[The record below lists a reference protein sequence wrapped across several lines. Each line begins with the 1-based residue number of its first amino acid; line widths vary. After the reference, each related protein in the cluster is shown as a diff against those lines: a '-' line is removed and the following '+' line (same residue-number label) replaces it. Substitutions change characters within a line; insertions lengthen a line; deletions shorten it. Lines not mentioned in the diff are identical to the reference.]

1 MAELLANRRSKA
13 AKVYSSVNTKILQQI
28 KAYFLFYK
36 IISIYSIMDK
46 V

>member
-28 KAYFLFYK
+28 KAYFFF
-36 IISIYSIMDK
+36 IR
-46 V
+46 